1 MLFSILIVCF
11 TSDQALSPETINH
24 MKIILKPA
32 NRCHSFTFLHR
43 FLWAICVCATICST
57 SNANAKANAQTNQSE
72 EAEQT
77 EVEEWLPIRA
87 ENTVYLEIEAGLVI
101 IELAPFMT
109 PKQVQRFVNLVNE
122 GFYDNTDFYRVI
134 DGFVAQGGDMSE
146 TKESK
151 FKDEMAPEFTRKI
164 PKSSEFIS
172 VQKPAMLAPETG
184 FLNGFPAGRDT
195 TTGEEWLLHCPDT
208 VAFARSN
215 EAKWVTPDFYI
226 VIGQAPR
233 HLDRNMSTLGR
244 VVYGMPAVQQIKRA
258 SADAAGGVIT
268 EANQRTKILSAT
280 MGNKVDSDKRLAIYV
295 HNQLSESAMNR
306 ISSSRTRDNE
316 FFHFKGN
323 GNLDACYYRPRIK
336 IGE

>member
-1 MLFSILIVCF
+1 
-11 TSDQALSPETINH
+11 
-24 MKIILKPA
+24 MKILA
-32 NRCHSFTFLHR
+32 NSIKLRLSVTFLSR
-43 FLWAICVCATICST
+43 FFFAVCITICGI
-57 SNANAKANAQTNQSE
+57 AQAQKNQVE
-72 EAEQT
+72 KTEQ
-77 EVEEWLPIRA
+77 EWLPISA
-87 ENTVYLEIEAGLVI
+87 ENTVYLEIDTGLVV

-109 PKQVQRFVNLVNE
+109 PQQVQRFVDLVNE

-146 TKESK
+146 AKKTMFRDK
-151 FKDEMAPEFTRKI
+151 MPPEFTRKI
-164 PKSSEFIS
+164 PKPSAFFSL
-172 VQKPAMLAPETG
+172 QKPALLAPETG
-184 FLNGFPAGRDT
+184 FLHGFPAGRDT
-195 TTGEEWLLHCPDT
+195 STNEEWLLHCPGT

-215 EAKWVTPDFYI
+215 EAEWVTPDFYI

-258 SADAAGGVIT
+258 NADAAGGVIT
-268 EANQRTKILSAT
+268 EVDQRTKIISAK
-280 MGNKVDSDKRLAIYV
+280 MGNKVASDKRLAIYV
-295 HNQLSESAMNR
+295 QNQLSESAINR
-306 ISSSRTRDNE
+306 ISSSRSRENE